1 MVELRSDGEE
11 IVDVLEDY
19 NASARVPSRDAD
31 VYMVLD
37 EAAKLVEPHDPEL
50 AERIVNARNSLRDPT
65 ADVSH

>member
-1 MVELRSDGEE
+1 MEGLRSDGEG

-19 NASARVPSRDAD
+19 NAGQRVPSRDAN
-31 VYMVLD
+31 VYVVLD